1 MVHKFFPVF
10 IQKRLSQISFLIPSM
25 IPLKFLRYLS
35 VWYKDTFDVYEI
47 CLSIQ
52 KTTLCDNLFLICSFI
67 FVFLLWWDLSFV
79 AKYIASIK
87 KFLFIIRCNGYLQD
101 YFWYYQ
107 ERYRCNSIC
116 WKYHFIYVHMMR
128 LTTRSYHRMYFLIL
142 ETKTWTKFDISRQRR
157 NMFFSSV
164 PIIIWYSHVFKVVP
178 YCWCTCIVYIHIR
191 FTKGRR
197 LV

>member
-1 MVHKFFPVF
+1 MSLEDLATTIFDNHSMAWNYTFRNKIWFTSFFPVF

-79 AKYIASIK
+79 AKYIASVW
-87 KFLFIIRCNGYLQD
+87 KFLLLHAAVDIFKIIS
-101 YFWYYQ
+101 
-107 ERYRCNSIC
+107 NSI
-116 WKYHFIYVHMMR
+116 KSVFIDMIQYV
-128 LTTRSYHRMYFLIL
+128 
-142 ETKTWTKFDISRQRR
+142 
-157 NMFFSSV
+157 
-164 PIIIWYSHVFKVVP
+164 
-178 YCWCTCIVYIHIR
+178 
-191 FTKGRR
+191 
-197 LV
+197 

>member
-1 MVHKFFPVF
+1 MAWNYTFRNKIWFTSFFPVF

-87 KFLFIIRCNGYLQD
+87 KIPCLLYSAMDIFKIISNIIKSEFL
-101 YFWYYQ
+101 
-107 ERYRCNSIC
+107 RYSIC
-116 WKYHFIYVHMMR
+116 WKYHFIYVNMIR

-142 ETKTWTKFDISRQRR
+142 ETKTSTKFDISRQRR

-164 PIIIWYSHVFKVVP
+164 PIIIWYSHMFKVVL
-178 YCWCTCIVYIHIR
+178 YCFINA
-191 FTKGRR
+191 
-197 LV
+197 